1 MSNTNNP
8 SPADV
13 KKILVIQLGP
23 FGDVLLTTSYFEQ
36 LKKHFPNA
44 ELTYLTKKEY
54 SSIVKNHPFID
65 KFILLKQLSGYA
77 YYLERIMAI
86 KKIRKEKFDI
96 LIDQQNMNSTRLLTL
111 FSTAKYKV
119 GYKDAKFSFVYNVKA
134 ERGQVEYTA
143 SRKFDIL
150 GPLGI
155 KKEPYK
161 LYFYISQEAKR
172 YIDKWLEMKEFSP
185 KQFICI
191 SPGSPVLKKRWS
203 LENYAKLSD
212 LIQLNTLYKVVLLWG
227 PKELQDVE
235 NVSAIMKIEPIIAP
249 PTDLEQAAALLKKCK
264 MLICNDGGL
273 NHLSVTTNTLTLAI
287 FGNTNPKIWSPA
299 SEFSTHHHLYNEE
312 FNSKNNNSLGITP
325 EMAFNKVCEL
335 LELN

>member
-1 MSNTNNP
+1 MPNINNL
-8 SPADV
+8 SPETV
-13 KKILVIQLGP
+13 KKILIIQLGP

-36 LKKHFPNA
+36 IKKHFPNA
-44 ELTYLTKKEY
+44 ELTYLTKEKY
-54 SSIVKNHPFID
+54 YNIVKNHPSID
-65 KFILLKQLSGYA
+65 KFILLKQSSGYA
-77 YYLERIMAI
+77 YYLERIRTI

-119 GYKDAKFSFVYNVKA
+119 GYKDAKFSFVYNLKA
-134 ERGQVEYTA
+134 EQGQIGYTA
-143 SRKFDIL
+143 SRRFDIL
-150 GPLGI
+150 SPLGI

-172 YIDKWLEMKEFSP
+172 YIDKWLKIKKLSP

-191 SPGSPVLKKRWS
+191 SPGSPVLKKKWS

-212 LIQLNTLYKVVLLWG
+212 LLQLNTPYKIILLWG

-235 NVSAIMKIEPIIAP
+235 NVSAMMKTEPIMAP

-299 SEFSTHHHLYNEE
+299 SEFPTHHHLYNKK
-312 FNSKNNNSLGITP
+312 FHSKNDNSFGITP
-325 EMAFNKVCEL
+325 EMAFNKANEL
-335 LELN
+335 LRLN